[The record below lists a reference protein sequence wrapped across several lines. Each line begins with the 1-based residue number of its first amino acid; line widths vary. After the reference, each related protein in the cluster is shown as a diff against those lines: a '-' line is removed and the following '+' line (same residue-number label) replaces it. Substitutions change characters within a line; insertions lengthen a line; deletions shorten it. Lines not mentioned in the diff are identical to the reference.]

1 MGESRRS
8 DFLKR
13 LSTVGFGP
21 REAIEVVLASIVH
34 DVREQAVHK
43 RFEEDEME
51 TVVKFHD
58 DAEHLWRDAMATD
71 PPIEPG
77 ELKQRLAQ
85 LLSEATGPLGQF
97 NTKLERCLRNVEELE
112 KKKGEG

>member
-8 DFLKR
+8 EFLKR

-21 REAIEVVLASIVH
+21 REAIEVVLGSIVH

-43 RFEEDEME
+43 RFKEDEME

-58 DAEHLWRDAMATD
+58 DAEHLWRDSMATD

-85 LLSEATGPLGQF
+85 LLSEAAGPLGQF
-97 NTKLERCLRNVEELE
+97 SAKLERCLRNAEELE
-112 KKKGEG
+112 KKKKG

>member
-43 RFEEDEME
+43 RFEEEEME

-58 DAEHLWRDAMATD
+58 DAEHLWRDSMATD

>member
-21 REAIEVVLASIVH
+21 REAIEVVLANIVH

-43 RFEEDEME
+43 RFEEEEME

>member
-8 DFLKR
+8 EFLER

-34 DVREQAVHK
+34 DVREQVVHK
-43 RFEEDEME
+43 RFEEEEMDA
-51 TVVKFHD
+51 VVKFHD
-58 DAEHLWRDAMATD
+58 DSEHLWRDSMATD
-71 PPIEPG
+71 PPIKPG
-77 ELKQRLAQ
+77 KLKQRLAQ
-85 LLSEATGPLGQF
+85 LLGEATGPLGQF

-112 KKKGEG
+112 KKKG

>member
-8 DFLKR
+8 EFLKR

-21 REAIEVVLASIVH
+21 REAIEVVLGSIVH

-43 RFEEDEME
+43 HFKEEEME

-58 DAEHLWRDAMATD
+58 DAEHLWRDSMATD

-85 LLSEATGPLGQF
+85 LNAEATGPLGQF
-97 NTKLERCLRNVEELE
+97 NAKLERCLRNAEELE
-112 KKKGEG
+112 QKKGG

>member
-8 DFLKR
+8 EFLKR

-43 RFEEDEME
+43 RFEEGEME

-58 DAEHLWRDAMATD
+58 DAEHLWRDSMAID

-97 NTKLERCLRNVEELE
+97 NTKLERCLRNVEEME